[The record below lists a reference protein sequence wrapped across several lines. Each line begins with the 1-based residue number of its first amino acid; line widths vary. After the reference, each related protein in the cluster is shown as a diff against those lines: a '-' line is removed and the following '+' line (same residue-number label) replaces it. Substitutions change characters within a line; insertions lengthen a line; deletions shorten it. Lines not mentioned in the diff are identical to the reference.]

1 MAIRMDLT
9 GSDTALFNGKAYK
22 AKNPIFTLARK
33 LQSDGFEDQQVEV
46 YRDETLCFR
55 EPLSKLAYWTTQ
67 EEPSLR
73 FSKYR
78 PFEGIESN

>member
-1 MAIRMDLT
+1 MAIRMYLE
-9 GSDTALFNGKAYK
+9 GSDTAILDGQKFK
-22 AKNPIFTLARK
+22 AKNPIFSLARK
-33 LQSDGFEDQQVEV
+33 LTKDGILEQEVEI

-78 PFEGIESN
+78 AFEGIE